1 MRLAL
6 PRPLTVI
13 PMRRLLLVPLALL
26 AFAGAGCL
34 NSVGVK
40 APKPAGP
47 IDAPSAFDHSDFTAI
62 LDEVVDEDGFVDYAA
77 LKARPRALDAYV
89 ARLAQT
95 DPANLPE
102 PARLAFWLNA
112 YNAYTLYLVRE
123 RYPVSSILGTDTG
136 PFIPGFNSPFAA
148 KFAVVGGERM
158 SLDDIEHGTIR
169 EEFDEP
175 RIHFALVCAA
185 VSCPPLREE
194 AYRGAA
200 LDGQLDDQ
208 GRRFIQNP
216 FKNQIDLDE
225 NEAVISKVFDWFEED
240 FGGSDEAVQRF
251 IAPYAATEAQRE
263 ALAAARLEVHHAD
276 YDWSLNDQDD
286 R

>member
-1 MRLAL
+1 
-6 PRPLTVI
+6 
-13 PMRRLLLVPLALL
+13 MRRLSAFPLLLLALVC
-26 AFAGAGCL
+26 AGCL

-40 APKPAGP
+40 VPKPTGP
-47 IDAPSAFDHSDFTAI
+47 IEQPAAFDHSAFTAI

-77 LKARPRALDAYV
+77 LKASPQPLNAYT

-95 DPANLPE
+95 DPVNLPDA
-102 PARLAFWLNA
+102 ARLAFWLNA

-123 RYPVSSILGTDTG
+123 RYPVGSILGTDTG
-136 PFIPGFNSPFAA
+136 PFIPGVNSPFAA
-148 KFAVVGGERM
+148 KFAVVGGKRM
-158 SLDDIEHGTIR
+158 SLDNIEHDTIR
-169 EEFDEP
+169 EQFDDP

-200 LDGQLDDQ
+200 LDVQLDDQ
-208 GRRFIQNP
+208 GRRFLQNP
-216 FKNQIDLDE
+216 FKNRIDVE
-225 NEAVISKVFDWFEED
+225 EKEAEISKIFDWFKSD

-251 IAPYAATEAQRE
+251 LAPFAATEAERE
-263 ALAAARLEVHHAD
+263 ALATARLEVRHAD